1 MNDRSSKLKPMDPF
15 TEHRLLQTRRHFFGR
30 LATGIGTAA
39 LGSLLSP
46 SLFSAIAAE
55 AKARKG
61 ALGQPHFKPTAK
73 RVIYLFMAGGPS
85 QIDLFDYKPSLEK
98 LHEKELPDSIRM
110 GQRITTMTSGQKSFP
125 CVKSLFKFSQHGQNG
140 VWLSELIPH
149 IASIVDDICLV
160 KTVNTE
166 AINHDPAITFIQTG
180 FQQPGRPCIGSW
192 LAYGLGTDNENLPAF
207 IVMISNG
214 KESDQPLYT
223 RLWSAG
229 FLPSEYQGV
238 QFRGAGD
245 PVLFLSNP
253 PGVSADMRRRVLDGL
268 AALNVRQYQ
277 AFADP
282 EINTRIAQYEM
293 GFRMQT
299 SVPELVDV
307 SKEPDKV
314 LEMYGPDV
322 KKPGTFAYNCLLARR
337 MAERGVRFIQLYHRG
352 WDQHNSLPRR
362 LREQCVDC
370 DQPSAALVKD
380 LKQRG
385 MLDDTLVVWGGE
397 FGRTVY
403 SQGKIEKDNYGRDH
417 HGRNFC
423 VWMAGG
429 GIKPGI
435 VYGETDDYCYNIVK
449 DPVHIHDQNTTI
461 LHCLGIDHERLTYR
475 FQGRDFR
482 LTDVHGKLVKGILC

>member
-1 MNDRSSKLKPMDPF
+1 MNPLS
-15 TEHRLLQTRRHFFGR
+15 EQRLLMTRRHFFGR
-30 LATGIGTAA
+30 TATGIGAAA
-39 LGSLLSP
+39 LGSLLNP
-46 SLFSAIAAE
+46 RLFSALAAE
-55 AKARKG
+55 TRGAKGILAR
-61 ALGQPHFKPTAK
+61 PHHQPTAK

-85 QIDLFDYKPSLEK
+85 QIDLFDYKPALEK
-98 LHEKELPDSIRM
+98 HHNTELPASVRM
-110 GQRITTMTSGQKSFP
+110 GQRITTMTSGQSAFP

-140 VWLSELIPH
+140 VWLSELIPN
-149 IASIVDDICLV
+149 IASIVDDICLI

-166 AINHDPAITFIQTG
+166 AINHDPAITYIQTG
-180 FQQPGRPCIGSW
+180 FQQPGRPCFGSW
-192 LAYGLGTDNENLPAF
+192 LAYGLGSDNENLPSF
-207 IVMISNG
+207 IVMISSG

-238 QFRGAGD
+238 QFRGTGD

-253 PGVSADMRRRVLDGL
+253 PGVSPEVRRRMLDGI
-268 AALNVRQYQ
+268 AKLNAMQHDAY
-277 AFADP
+277 ADP
-282 EINTRIAQYEM
+282 EINTRITQYEM

-299 SVPELVDV
+299 SVPDLVDI
-307 SKEPDKV
+307 SKEPPSV
-314 LEMYGPDV
+314 LDLYGPDV
-322 KKPGTFAYNCLLARR
+322 KKPGTFANNCLLARR

-352 WDQHNSLPRR
+352 WDQHNTLPRR
-362 LREQCVDC
+362 IREQCKDC

-403 SQGKIEKDNYGRDH
+403 SQGAITKDNYGRDH

-423 VWMAGG
+423 IWMAGG
-429 GIKPGI
+429 GVKPGF

-449 DPVHIHDQNTTI
+449 DPVHIHDQNATI
-461 LHCLGIDHERLTYR
+461 LHCLGVDHERLTYR

-482 LTDVHGKLVKGILC
+482 LTDIHGNVVRSVLA